1 MRPGRTRYHSS
12 VPQGDD
18 RGPGEL
24 DTLLSNTTS
33 TSSTNTTNTTNTAA
47 ATATGRPSAT
57 SPLTLVGGRY
67 QILSL
72 AGAGSMGSVYRARD
86 TELDEIVALKFL
98 RSDLVHAP
106 EMLDRFRREVRLARR
121 VAHRHVARVYDIG
134 EHEGDKFLTMAFIE
148 GEPLRALLLR
158 ARPLPAGRA
167 LSIARTICE
176 GLAAAHAVGV
186 IHRDLKP
193 DNVMLGSDG
202 TLAITDF
209 GIARSAL
216 ASDGGSTATL
226 GSAIGTP
233 AYMAPEQ
240 VEGASDVDERADIYA
255 LGVMLFEMLTGELPF
270 SGGSA
275 IAMAAAR
282 LDREP
287 PDPRELRPGIDPELA
302 GLILRCMARRPADRF
317 ASVAE
322 VEAALSRV
330 TASDTAPPLAA
341 LAPGRPA
348 ALATAASDKTVAVL
362 PFRNAGG
369 EDEGYLADGLT
380 EDLIDTLS
388 TARGLR
394 VRPRSATIKFA
405 GSELDAR
412 AVGRELDVQVIVD
425 GSVRRRGDML
435 RVTARLVSVAE
446 GFQLWARRF
455 DRPAGDALMVS
466 DEVADAV
473 AQALTVAPAGQN
485 RKAPTD
491 ATAIDLYLRGRAELR
506 DLGGDAMERAVAYL
520 EEAEARAPG
529 DPTILSALARA
540 HARSFFFRTD
550 TTSIEHALA
559 LAERANA
566 AAPGHAEALLALG
579 QARFA
584 RGDYLAAAAHVRGAL
599 ERAPYLPEGYELI
612 GRIRLE
618 VGPLDDGI
626 AIMERALTLDPLLL
640 TARLEL
646 ARGLGLRG
654 DFDAARQLVVT
665 APDGDLA
672 ARGPFV
678 ARLLGWSRDP
688 SSWVELLPRT
698 LPLPGTGSLIEAVV
712 AMLVDNRIDPTIH
725 DQFLGLARSDRPARF
740 RVLMLQLAAEF
751 SAYAGDRLAALDR
764 IDEALG
770 IGLID
775 LMWLDHCPHL
785 AVLRSEARFTAL
797 RGRLHAIAAPIR
809 AILDA
814 P

>member
-1 MRPGRTRYHSS
+1 MP
-12 VPQGDD
+12 PPGDD
-18 RGPGEL
+18 RETGEL
-24 DTLLSNTTS
+24 ETLLSATS
-33 TSSTNTTNTTNTAA
+33 AA
-47 ATATGRPSAT
+47 PVERGTAT
-57 SPLTLVGGRY
+57 SPPTLVGGRY

-72 AGAGSMGSVYRARD
+72 AGSGSMGSVYRARD
-86 TELDEIVALKFL
+86 TELDEDVALKFL

-106 EMLDRFRREVRLARR
+106 EMLERFRREVRLARR

-134 EHEGDKFLTMAFIE
+134 EHGGDKFLTMAFIE
-148 GEPLRALLLR
+148 GEPLRALLVR
-158 ARPLPAGRA
+158 SRPLPVGRA
-167 LSIARTICE
+167 LAIARAVCE
-176 GLAAAHAVGV
+176 GLVAAHAVGV

-193 DNVMLGSDG
+193 DNVMLASDG
-202 TLAITDF
+202 GLAITDF
-209 GIARSAL
+209 GIARSASVTD
-216 ASDGGSTATL
+216 AAPTATL
-226 GSAIGTP
+226 GTAIGTP

-240 VEGASDVDERADIYA
+240 VEGASDIDERADLYA
-255 LGVMLFEMLTGELPF
+255 FGVMLFEMLTGELPF

-275 IAMAAAR
+275 IAIAAAR
-282 LDREP
+282 LDRAP
-287 PDPRELRPGIDPELA
+287 PDPRDLRASLDPALA
-302 GLILRCMARRPADRF
+302 ALVLRCMARQPGDRF
-317 ASVAE
+317 ASASE
-322 VEAALSRV
+322 VEAALARI
-330 TASDTAPPLAA
+330 TASDTSPPSRAAAAPPAR
-341 LAPGRPA
+341 AP

-369 EDEGYLADGLT
+369 DDEGYLADGLT

-394 VRPRSATIKFA
+394 VRPRSSTLRFA
-405 GSELDAR
+405 ASDLDAR

-425 GSVRRRGDML
+425 GSVRRRGEML
-435 RVTARLVSVAE
+435 RITARLVSVAE

-473 AQALTVAPAGQN
+473 AQALTVAPAGLN

-491 ATAIDLYLRGRAELR
+491 AAAIDLYLRGRAELR
-506 DLGGDAMERAVAYL
+506 DLGAEAMERAVALL

-529 DPTILSALARA
+529 DPTLLSALARA

-550 TTSIEHALA
+550 TSSIERALA

-579 QARFA
+579 QVRFA
-584 RGDYLAAAAHVRGAL
+584 RGDYLAAAAHVREAL
-599 ERAPYLPEGYELI
+599 GRAPYLAEAHELL

-626 AIMERALTLDPLLL
+626 AAMERALTLDPLLL

-654 DFDAARQLVVT
+654 DFAAARQLVVT
-665 APDGDLA
+665 APEGDRA

-688 SSWVELLPRT
+688 ASWLDLMPPSSAV
-698 LPLPGTGSLIEAVV
+698 PGTGPLIESAVN
-712 AMLVDNRIDPTIH
+712 MIMSGQIDPAVQ
-725 DQFLGLARSDRPARF
+725 DQFVALARSDRPARF

-751 SAYAGDRLAALDR
+751 SAYAGEPVAALDR
-764 IDEALG
+764 VSEAIDS
-770 IGLID
+770 GLID
-775 LMWLDHCPHL
+775 LMWLDRCPHL
-785 AVLRSEARFTAL
+785 FGARRDPRFGDL
-797 RGRLHAIAAPIR
+797 RGRLDRMAAPIR
-809 AILDA
+809 ATLDA
-814 P
+814 A